1 MNRPKEHDYTSH
13 VAYARALEYYCDRL
27 EQSQLIT
34 PPPSTPGWTIPMDQ
48 TKREWMGLSE
58 VERNAIVGSDQF
70 APLCMAVATTVE
82 VTLKQKNGHASIP

>member
-1 MNRPKEHDYTSH
+1 MIRPKEHEYTSH

-27 EQSQLIT
+27 EERI
-34 PPPSTPGWTIPMDQ
+34 WV
-48 TKREWMGLSE
+48 GLSE

-82 VTLKQKNGHASIP
+82 ATLRKKNDHASIP